1 MAVEGS
7 IDLFGLPH
15 ILQTISQ
22 QGKTGILT
30 IQGQQDIVAVSF
42 LGGRIV
48 AADSLAHSVEEGLSK
63 VLVGEGLL
71 GAAEFARANV
81 ESQVLGSR
89 LLDLLVERRYLTRQ
103 QLLAALRLHTVRQ
116 LEALLRWQEG
126 DFKFYG
132 GDEVSYEEG
141 FDPISV
147 EDLLLRTL
155 ADFAAPSP
163 GKAAASPAGAGRRAG
178 GAGGATDL
186 PGMATPAA
194 VRAPGAGGVPGPWAS
209 GSAAHASRQA
219 AQTRPESGEL
229 WLPQVPELPEVSMP
243 RAPQAKA
250 SRAAG
255 GAGNP
260 EGGAAN
266 LPGRAGPVARDP
278 LALLDGGSPQAGR
291 PAAGAPTVAKVA
303 AGLGAAA
310 AAGQAAA
317 AGSTSLGGAAALV
330 GPAASDSVL
339 APPAAGPSQADA
351 ELPPWPAAALAS
363 PADPPAARPRAA
375 ARAVGLPVEGG
386 PAGLVAGPGPAGATP
401 AFPPPGWSPAV
412 PLTPVPA
419 LPRQFRQMQIERV
432 DRGVPLVPRLAAAVL
447 AVGLAALLV
456 VAVRVAPETL
466 LLPFPWEQGERN
478 AFLRNQRES
487 LYDKIAGAAK
497 TAFLRDGRFPDG
509 LAQLRD
515 SGLLSAADLD
525 DPRGEPLRY
534 TAREDSYTLQ
544 PTEAHKP
551 LADAEASESIAG
563 DFFLDPALLQS
574 RVNVGPPIVLLD

>member
-7 IDLFGLPH
+7 IDLFGLPQ

-30 IQGQQDIVAVSF
+30 VQGQQDIVAVSF

-48 AADSLAHSVEEGLSK
+48 AADSLAHTVEEGLSK

-81 ESQVLGSR
+81 ENQVLGGR

-155 ADFAAPSP
+155 ADFAGPSP
-163 GKAAASPAGAGRRAG
+163 GKAAVAPAGAGGRAG
-178 GAGGATDL
+178 GAGGATAA
-186 PGMATPAA
+186 PGMTPPAP
-194 VRAPGAGGVPGPWAS
+194 VRAPGGARTVPGPWAP
-209 GSAAHASRQA
+209 GSAARSPRPAG
-219 AQTRPESGEL
+219 QTRPESGEL

-243 RAPQAKA
+243 KAPPAKA
-250 SRAAG
+250 S
-255 GAGNP
+255 P
-260 EGGAAN
+260 
-266 LPGRAGPVARDP
+266 PARDP
-278 LALLDGGSPQAGR
+278 
-291 PAAGAPTVAKVA
+291 PAFVGDAARVA
-303 AGLGAAA
+303 AGSGAPV
-310 AAGQAAA
+310 AAGQAAS
-317 AGSTSLGGAAALV
+317 AGSARDASAAFLGGSAALA
-330 GPAASDSVL
+330 GPAAPLESSAPALPSVERVAPHL
-339 APPAAGPSQADA
+339 PPPAAGPGQAPAA
-351 ELPPWPAAALAS
+351 EPLPWPAAVLSS
-363 PADPPAARPRAA
+363 PEARPRAA
-375 ARAVGLPVEGG
+375 VQPIGPPAAGW
-386 PAGLVAGPGPAGATP
+386 PAGLAAGAG
-401 AFPPPGWSPAV
+401 AAAV
-412 PLTPVPA
+412 LTPLPA
-419 LPRQFRQMQIERV
+419 LPKQFRQMHVERA
-432 DRGVPLVPRLAAAVL
+432 DRALPLVHRLASAAL

-456 VAVRVAPETL
+456 AAVRVAPETL

-478 AFLRNQRES
+478 AFVRNQRES

-525 DPRGEPLRY
+525 DPRGEPLLY

-544 PTEAHKP
+544 PTVSRKP
-551 LADAEASESIAG
+551 LSDAEASESISG

-574 RVNVGPPIVLLD
+574 RVNVGPPIILLD